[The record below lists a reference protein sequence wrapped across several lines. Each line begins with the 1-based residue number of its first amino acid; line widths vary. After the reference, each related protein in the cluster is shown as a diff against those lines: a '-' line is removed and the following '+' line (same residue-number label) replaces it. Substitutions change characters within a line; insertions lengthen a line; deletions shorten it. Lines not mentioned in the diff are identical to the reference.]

1 MAIKIGGTSVVNNS
15 RQLQNI
21 ASLDSTTASTIGNSI
36 SVPSAQAVQYTGG
49 TSSSGNCGGC
59 SFGTNPFNATAGAAV
74 MIKGLNKNRS
84 AGGNVHSISD
94 NNDTNSRTFR
104 AAVWSGIGA
113 NGSISS
119 GSGCSGHADC
129 DYVAIWGLE

>member
-36 SVPSAQAVQYTGG
+36 SVPAAQAVKYAGG
-49 TSSSGNCGGC
+49 TSSSGNCGSC

-74 MIKGLNKNRS
+74 MVKGLNRYRS
-84 AGGNVHSISD
+84 LGSLHSIT
-94 NNDTNSRTFR
+94 NNDDTASRIFR
-104 AAVWSGIGA
+104 AGVWTNIGS

-119 GSGCSGHADC
+119 NGGCSGHADC
-129 DYVAIWGLE
+129 DYIAIWGLQ